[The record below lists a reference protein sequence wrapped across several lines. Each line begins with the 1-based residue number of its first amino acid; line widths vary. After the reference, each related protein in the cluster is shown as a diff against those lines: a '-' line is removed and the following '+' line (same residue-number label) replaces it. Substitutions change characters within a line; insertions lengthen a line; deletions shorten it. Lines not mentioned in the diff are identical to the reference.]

1 MLLSETKNWVDMA
14 NGWLKAAGDFVLDT
28 VLPALLIFVVGAAI
42 IRVIVKLAGK
52 LMART
57 RLEKAAHSLIRTAIR
72 TVLYILLALIVASS
86 LGIDVTGV
94 IALASVLTLA
104 ISLSVQNALTNV
116 ISGFTLLYTKP
127 FSSGDYVEVA
137 GQSGSVDEIG
147 LTYTK
152 LATADNKI
160 VSIPNS
166 AVVATQIIN
175 YTTAGTRRVQV
186 IVSAAYTAPVEGVLD
201 ALREAAQIPTAL
213 NDPAP
218 SAAVL
223 NYKESAIEYT
233 LFVWCK
239 AEDYWTT
246 LFEANKNV
254 KAVFDQKG
262 IAMTY
267 PHLNVHLDK

>member
-152 LATADNKI
+152 LATPDNKY
-160 VSIPNS
+160 VFIPNGAVTS
-166 AVVATQIIN
+166 AQIVN
-175 YTTAGTRRVQV
+175 YTVLGRRR
-186 IVSAAYTAPVEGVLD
+186 IDIRVSAAYTNSVEEVLD
-201 ALREAAQIPTAL
+201 ALKEAGDLP
-213 NDPAP
+213 
-218 SAAVL
+218 AVL
-223 NYKESAIEYT
+223 PEQGVFAALESYGESSMGYV
-233 LFVWCK
+233 LRVWTNT
-239 AEDYWTT
+239 EDFWDATY
-246 LFEANKNV
+246 EINRRIKQ
-254 KAVFDQKG
+254 VFDARG